1 MKRIV
6 TFLAGLLVIASLVC
20 SAQVKPYLKAE
31 ELPDALQFLP
41 APPQDGSPA
50 FDLDEAQHRWG
61 KTQREGDRGVQAFRE
76 GTTNADTM
84 ALMFSP
90 AVGRLLSQ
98 ETTPKTIELLRRSIK
113 TFRSS
118 ASAPKAHYMRLRPF
132 VFYREET
139 LIPQDEEYERV
150 TGSYPSGHTVRGWGM
165 ALVLTQ
171 LFPERQNQIM
181 LAGYEWGQSRV
192 IAGYHWQSD
201 VDASRLLSSACF
213 ARLQACEEY
222 LKDVAAARE
231 ELAALPPV
239 ACPSE
244 PPVLPAE
251 PRNP

>member
-6 TFLAGLLVIASLVC
+6 TFLAGLVVIANLVC
-20 SAQVKPYLKAE
+20 SAQVKSYLKAE

-61 KTQREGDRGVQAFRE
+61 KTQRAGDRGLQAFRE
-76 GTTNADTM
+76 ATTNADTM

-98 ETTPKTIELLRRSIK
+98 ETTPKTLELLRRSIK

-132 VFYREET
+132 VFYREGT
-139 LIPQDEEYERV
+139 LIPEDEEYERV

-239 ACPSE
+239 DCPSVGALA
-244 PPVLPAE
+244 PTRP
-251 PRNP
+251 